1 MYFSAAFA
9 PSGTYYIDFTGAEIS
24 HMCMPPLGTHAIVT
38 VPPFRAPSQADIV
51 RIRRKIVRM
60 VRADFSRWPVS
71 VAEGEEHE
79 HPAGNV
85 VVVGG
90 RCALPRIWGIAQSVD
105 TGDRRIAQRAVVF
118 AERILPVVEAGFSED
133 ELSQAVAN
141 IISHEI
147 GHLLGFSHIA
157 VPWDIMSPSVPEN
170 PCVDQRFLYHPQGY
184 VNRATIFFEP
194 IWDG

>member
-1 MYFSAAFA
+1 M
-9 PSGTYYIDFTGAEIS
+9 
-24 HMCMPPLGTHAIVT
+24 
-38 VPPFRAPSQADIV
+38 
-51 RIRRKIVRM
+51 
-60 VRADFSRWPVS
+60 
-71 VAEGEEHE
+71 
-79 HPAGNV
+79 
-85 VVVGG
+85 
-90 RCALPRIWGIAQSVD
+90 
-105 TGDRRIAQRAVVF
+105 
-118 AERILPVVEAGFSED
+118 PVVEAGFSED